1 MSSYRKKLSKQV
13 FKENSLSSKLFI
25 IQFQVSSKLFIIQ
38 LLYKDALCLYP
49 DLYICTHDEL
59 AMTMYVR
66 VIVSHIHVYA
76 NIFH

>member
-1 MSSYRKKLSKQV
+1 MSSYRKNYLNK
-13 FKENSLSSKLFI
+13 SLRK